1 MGTHNC
7 SDRIP
12 VRMEVHT
19 HLAWPDFWVG
29 CQTVLHSSSRLASDR
44 ANYCPCSCCSKVETD
59 IERVYESIGCRSLL
73 CCTLM
78 LRYVDDDIYDCW
90 YAFRMRKKSE
100 EEE

>member
-1 MGTHNC
+1 
-7 SDRIP
+7 
-12 VRMEVHT
+12 
-19 HLAWPDFWVG
+19 
-29 CQTVLHSSSRLASDR
+29 
-44 ANYCPCSCCSKVETD
+44 VETD